1 MGPFHPFMYDLSECL
16 FLLLLC
22 SCLTTIKH
30 DLRRMETEKF
40 NHQRQTDMK
49 DGEKERKWITAIQ
62 IEVKWRWSSIISK
75 TTEITSCLARSF
87 LR

>member
-49 DGEKERKWITAIQ
+49 DGEKEKKESGLLQ
-62 IEVKWRWSSIISK
+62 FKLK
-75 TTEITSCLARSF
+75 
-87 LR
+87 